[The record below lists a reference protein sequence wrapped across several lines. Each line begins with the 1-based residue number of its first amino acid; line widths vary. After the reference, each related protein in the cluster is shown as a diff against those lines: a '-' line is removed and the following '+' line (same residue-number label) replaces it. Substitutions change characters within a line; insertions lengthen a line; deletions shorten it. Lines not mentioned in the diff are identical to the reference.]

1 VSGTPHSTACSL
13 LPQFDLI
20 QTAPGGESAS
30 IPPHVLFP
38 PRPGSGAHA
47 SQNSRPVAADPP
59 TPRHTAGPGSRSH
72 VAAALPLFSRS
83 AAARRPASS
92 CPPYSGGLQNVP
104 TLAVGNEAEFEVEL
118 GDDDAAAVDVD
129 DAAAVDV
136 DGGDTVVGRGRHEGS
151 FGIVPRPDPPTR
163 RAAAAPAINYD
174 KLSQPASLALTMMHK
189 ASSEGA
195 AQAGKSNRAELRAAA
210 SRARF
215 ESKATVAT
223 ANAEASRIRQALS
236 GLESP
241 LRTMAAHSASGK
253 VPDEA
258 VTAIAAA
265 AAECVSAQTAGP
277 AAAAPAAA
285 TSAAAASAAA
295 APRSVPQALASPSP
309 GPNVP

>member
-1 VSGTPHSTACSL
+1 V
-13 LPQFDLI
+13 
-20 QTAPGGESAS
+20 
-30 IPPHVLFP
+30 
-38 PRPGSGAHA
+38 
-47 SQNSRPVAADPP
+47 
-59 TPRHTAGPGSRSH
+59 
-72 VAAALPLFSRS
+72 
-83 AAARRPASS
+83 RRPASS

-104 TLAVGNEAEFEVEL
+104 MLAVGDEAEFEVEL

-129 DAAAVDV
+129 
-136 DGGDTVVGRGRHEGS
+136 GGDTVVGRGRPEGS

-163 RAAAAPAINYD
+163 RAAAAPAIDYG

-223 ANAEASRIRQALS
+223 ANAEASRIPQALS
-236 GLESP
+236 GLESL

-265 AAECVSAQTAGP
+265 AAECVSAPTAGP
-277 AAAAPAAA
+277 AAAA
-285 TSAAAASAAA
+285 SAAAASAAA
-295 APRSVPQALASPSP
+295 APSSVPQALASPSP